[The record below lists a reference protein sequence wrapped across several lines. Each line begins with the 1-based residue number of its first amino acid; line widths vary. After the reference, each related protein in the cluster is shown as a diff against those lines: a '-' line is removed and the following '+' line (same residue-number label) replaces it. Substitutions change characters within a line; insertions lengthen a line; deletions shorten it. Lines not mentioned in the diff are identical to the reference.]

1 MNRLIISKKNILNS
15 NWNFIKKVI
24 QSESCLLD
32 QWSSSF
38 LSLLNKDIDEY
49 QLKRSELV
57 LVKPILGKD
66 LDVLLNPSNI
76 LINLISDPKS
86 IDIYLTDM
94 MNGSKYD
101 ISKYDGKPWRI
112 VVNEKIDSI
121 CQKITKN
128 SYSKI

>member
-15 NWNFIKKVI
+15 NWDFIKKVI